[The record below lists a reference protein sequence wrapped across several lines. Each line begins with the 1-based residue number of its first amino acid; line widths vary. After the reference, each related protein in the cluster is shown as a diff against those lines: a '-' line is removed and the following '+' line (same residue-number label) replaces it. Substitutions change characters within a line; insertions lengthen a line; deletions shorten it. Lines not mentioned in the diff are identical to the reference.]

1 MTTTCKL
8 FEQIAQLKSEKQSV
22 YVERYRIATTNKMS
36 PVAAASL
43 SHVAGPNALPRIYS
57 PHASDANAV
66 VKSISVTP
74 AKVGEFRNWIAVVNY
89 EAVKEGE
96 QPGQQPGGTYLL
108 PWLRPAKVWLDS
120 ELLSTT
126 GTHDKDGNRVRTEAP
141 ANDLQDIPR
150 QFLPRISRGQPLLN
164 ATKNFREWGEV
175 IELVE
180 GAVGKSNSSKFFGFA
195 AKNCM
200 VRSISSSKQLQEGP
214 HTFFEVRFTIQLGD
228 VASNKTAG
236 GMFKV
241 PHRAWLV
248 KDPNGAGLIAAVK
261 DGQLLAEPPYLN
273 KTTGEMTQDETFTE
287 VDYGNTFDFKKFKI
301 DEPK

>member
-1 MTTTCKL
+1 MKNISLILSIIFIFVGFAYGQAPPEESQTACTGKAENSPCSFIGPQGEANGTCAYTPDRKY
-8 FEQIAQLKSEKQSV
+8 FACRP
-22 YVERYRIATTNKMS
+22 ERGNA
-36 PVAAASL
+36 PGQ
-43 SHVAGPNALPRIYS
+43 GPENGQGPEPGS
-57 PHASDANAV
+57 
-66 VKSISVTP
+66 
-74 AKVGEFRNWIAVVNY
+74 
-89 EAVKEGE
+89 